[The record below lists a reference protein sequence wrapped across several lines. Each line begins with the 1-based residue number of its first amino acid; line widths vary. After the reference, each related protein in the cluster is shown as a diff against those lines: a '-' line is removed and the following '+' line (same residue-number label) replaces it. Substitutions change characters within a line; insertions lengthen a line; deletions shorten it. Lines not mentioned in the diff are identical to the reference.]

1 MKCNHSDL
9 SFWIGKAGGVFC
21 QVCGAKIDTKA
32 LSKKAEPEVKAPAKK
47 TTAKDPEPEVKA
59 PAKKA
64 PAKKTTTK
72 GGKK

>member
-1 MKCNHSDL
+1 MTCNHNDIST
-9 SFWIGKAGGVFC
+9 WIGKAGGIFC

-32 LSKKAEPEVKAPAKK
+32 LSKKTEPA
-47 TTAKDPEPEVKA
+47 PEPEVKA

-64 PAKKTTTK
+64 PAKKTTTR